1 MTCLTDWYA
10 EGKRLTEVSAA
21 EHAARPPLGPFVVA
35 DDAAAWADD
44 VARRCGTEALPL
56 SDDTAPAWAEGL
68 RTASLRD
75 AQPRLAYVADA
86 VVAGAVL
93 GGALRTPEPG
103 KVRLA
108 YAHRAPDESERAWGW
123 GFKPA
128 TTEALVYHAARAL
141 GADDLDSTPRVG
153 GDAVVHVLQVVAFS
167 LRQVRPGPAA
177 RRGQGW

>member
-21 EHAARPPLGPFVVA
+21 EHAARPPLGPFVLA

-56 SDDTAPAWAEGL
+56 SAAIAPAWAEGL
-68 RTASLRD
+68 RTAGLRD
-75 AQPRLAYVADA
+75 AQERLAYVTDA
-86 VVAGAVL
+86 LVTGAAL
-93 GGALRTPEPG
+93 GGALVLPEPG

-108 YAHRAPDESERAWGW
+108 YAHRGPDESERAWGW
-123 GFKPA
+123 GFKPMS
-128 TTEALVYHAARAL
+128 TEALVYHATRAL
-141 GADDLDSTPRVG
+141 GVDDLDSTPRTG

-167 LRQVRPGPAA
+167 LRQVRPGPAV
-177 RRGQGW
+177 RGGQGW